1 MFYHISLYLFNL
13 VPLKVY
19 ILTMDTTRGVIDKLA
34 FIALIAY
41 LNKQIFLQVKRAATT
56 DTTEHGST
64 SKVKVPGPINDSS
77 QVLEFI
83 TY

>member
-1 MFYHISLYLFNL
+1 MFYHIFLYLFNL

-41 LNKQIFLQVKRAATT
+41 LNKQIFFCRSKGWQQLILLSMEAQVK
-56 DTTEHGST
+56 
-64 SKVKVPGPINDSS
+64 
-77 QVLEFI
+77 
-83 TY
+83 